1 MHIAQPCVFDAVLR
15 MRTSAGIRPV
25 EFCGSF
31 MMQNATDVEVSVL
44 TPNTCVTIEVKHDD
58 KLNEEFQAYIQV
70 LCLHSCTLC
79 TFVYF
84 VYIKVLGVHSGTFF
98 CFVYFECFFKRFKQL
113 FEFLDFEYTWLK

>member
-70 LCLHSCTLC
+70 LCTFRYYVYIRVLCVHSCTLY
-79 TFVYF
+79 TSRYL
-84 VYIKVLGVHSGTFF
+84 VYIQVLFF
-98 CFVYFECFFKRFKQL
+98 ASCTL
-113 FEFLDFEYTWLK
+113 SAFLRDLNNCSNS